1 MKEAFMTSGPTKA
14 ALDRIEASQRM
25 FRLALAGAVMLEAL
39 LIGALLLLVD
49 FSDRLQALV
58 FVSAVGGYTLIALG
72 LVMLAA
78 HVDRTL
84 MRALQATSVI

>member
-1 MKEAFMTSGPTKA
+1 
-14 ALDRIEASQRM
+14 M

-49 FSDRLQALV
+49 FSDRVQALV

-84 MRALQATSVI
+84 LRALQASSVI